1 VLRVKTRRPVA
12 VDLRWEGTILCK
24 TFMKWEYT
32 TVIFESAGLLVSNK
46 LDGEKFNNRL
56 NKLGEEGWEL
66 VSVFDVDVTGGST
79 QEVVAVLKRP
89 MK

>member
-1 VLRVKTRRPVA
+1 
-12 VDLRWEGTILCK
+12 
-24 TFMKWEYT
+24 MKWEYT
-32 TVIFESAGLLVSNK
+32 TVIFESTGLLVSNK